1 MNTYFLVK
9 QTLGKKACL
18 GIQNLL
24 LRAQNINFLLEEL
37 NFFQLQ
43 QSLEFRVILYF
54 LLCTFSGYSDE
65 NKSQSLCP
73 CAAHHLMGK
82 LILGWQN

>member
-9 QTLGKKACL
+9 QTLGKKVCL

-24 LRAQNINFLLEEL
+24 LRAQNVNFLLEDL

-43 QSLEFRVILYF
+43 PSLEFRVILYF
-54 LLCTFSGYSDE
+54 LL
-65 NKSQSLCP
+65 
-73 CAAHHLMGK
+73 
-82 LILGWQN
+82 

>member
-24 LRAQNINFLLEEL
+24 LRAQNINFLLEDL

-43 QSLEFRVILYF
+43 PSLEFRVILYF
-54 LLCTFSGYSDE
+54 LL
-65 NKSQSLCP
+65 
-73 CAAHHLMGK
+73 
-82 LILGWQN
+82 

>member
-24 LRAQNINFLLEEL
+24 LRAQNINFLLEDL

-43 QSLEFRVILYF
+43 QSLEFSDFVFPFVIRDSHILFYLRWKELPAVLLF
-54 LLCTFSGYSDE
+54 L
-65 NKSQSLCP
+65 
-73 CAAHHLMGK
+73 
-82 LILGWQN
+82 

>member
-9 QTLGKKACL
+9 QTLGKTACL

-54 LLCTFSGYSDE
+54 LL
-65 NKSQSLCP
+65 
-73 CAAHHLMGK
+73 
-82 LILGWQN
+82 